1 MHHLK
6 EAYIKYILTY
16 FQEKKILP
24 LVTAKIIFDDLRNFS
39 LSGRG
44 ASEKPSVEQNNDYFL
59 KWLGRGIVVQFVWAP
74 RVHARTRWIFCS
86 QKNGTGENI
95 WIYRRAAATL
105 RPLIR
110 PIRCKFISLAYL
122 YKTCQNVYPVEMNHI
137 WII

>member
-59 KWLGRGIVVQFVWAP
+59 KWLGRGIVVQFV
-74 RVHARTRWIFCS
+74 
-86 QKNGTGENI
+86 
-95 WIYRRAAATL
+95 
-105 RPLIR
+105 
-110 PIRCKFISLAYL
+110 
-122 YKTCQNVYPVEMNHI
+122 
-137 WII
+137 